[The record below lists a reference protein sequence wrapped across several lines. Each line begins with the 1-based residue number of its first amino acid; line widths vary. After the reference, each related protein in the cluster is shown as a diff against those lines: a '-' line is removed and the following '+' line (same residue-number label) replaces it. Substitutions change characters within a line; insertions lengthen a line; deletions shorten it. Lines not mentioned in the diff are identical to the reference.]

1 MINLMLKG
9 SSTLSENITTINLFL
24 ITFSKE
30 MQPQKVKRHEQSV
43 LQKRDYLRTSFYRE
57 KRRGGEGGRGA
68 SAEAYPHR
76 GSATFVCPFAL
87 SLSRSRL
94 TGFFL

>member
-57 KRRGGEGGRGA
+57 KRSRGRGGE
-68 SAEAYPHR
+68 
-76 GSATFVCPFAL
+76 
-87 SLSRSRL
+87 RSSG
-94 TGFFL
+94 TKVMNT